1 MNRGISVTDPS
12 RAVAASAPAII
23 HIEEVTSDGI
33 PVSLAGPVHLAGAHR
48 RLRFAFSALS
58 LSVPDQVRYKYKLE
72 GVDEGWSFPT
82 SEREVTYSNL
92 SSGDYRFRLLASNS
106 AGVWNSQESDVSLKI
121 QPAYWQTWW
130 FRLSGVLFVVLA
142 VLLFVRLRMRT
153 LAARM
158 NMRFEERLAERT
170 RIAQELHDTLL
181 QGFMSASM
189 QLHVADDR
197 LPEDSPAKPMLG
209 RVLQLMGRVMDEGR
223 NTVRGLRSS
232 GMVCQNLE
240 EEFSRIQEDLAIS
253 PQSEFRVIVEGA
265 PRPLR
270 PVIHDEIYF
279 IGREALANAFRHSGA
294 SEVILEIEYSSSHLR
309 ILVRDNGCGVDPQ
322 VVSSGRDGH
331 WGLSGMRERADR
343 IGGKFKVLSMP
354 SAGTEIHLSVPSRLA
369 FEPEV
374 STRRKLWFSRRY
386 SRKAVDDKSQTAPKQ
401 PE

>member
-1 MNRGISVTDPS
+1 
-12 RAVAASAPAII
+12 
-23 HIEEVTSDGI
+23 
-33 PVSLAGPVHLAGAHR
+33 
-48 RLRFAFSALS
+48 LS
-58 LSVPDQVRYKYKLE
+58 LSVPEQVRYKYKLE
-72 GVDEGWSFPT
+72 GVDEGWSLPS

-106 AGVWNSQESDVSLKI
+106 AGLWNSAESEVSFKI
-121 QPAYWQTWW
+121 YPAYWQTWW

-142 VLLFVRLRMRT
+142 VLLFVRLRMRA
-153 LAARM
+153 LASRM

-209 RVLQLMGRVMDEGR
+209 RILQLMGRVIDEGR
-223 NTVRGLRSS
+223 TTVRGLRSPEILR
-232 GMVCQNLE
+232 QNLE
-240 EEFSRIQEDLAIS
+240 EEFSHIQNDLAIS
-253 PQSEFRVIVEGA
+253 TESKFRVIVEGP
-265 PRPLR
+265 PRHLR
-270 PVIHDEIYF
+270 PAVHDEVYF

-294 SEVILEIEYSSSHLR
+294 GEVVVEIEYSSSHLR
-309 ILVRDNGCGVDPQ
+309 VLVRDDGRGMDPQ

-331 WGLSGMRERADR
+331 WGLSGMRERAER

-369 FEPEV
+369 FEPEFAARH
-374 STRRKLWFSRRY
+374 SQWFSRLY
-386 SRKAVDDKSQTAPKQ
+386 SRKAEEDKSQSAPKRH
-401 PE
+401 P